1 MIAVAIVDDKRDI
14 REGIEII
21 LKQAEGFQ
29 CVGSYP
35 DAETAIQNIPSNS
48 PDVVLMD
55 IELPRMS
62 GIDAVRVLKEKNSDL
77 DILMLTVH
85 KDDSSVFRSLKAGAY
100 GYLTKNIFPSRLLS
114 AIREVKKGGA
124 PMSSQIARRVVASF
138 NDFKNPSSELTKR
151 EIEVLNL
158 LCQGQSYKVIAEAL
172 FVSPNTVRF
181 HLKNIY
187 KKLQVNSKYEAV
199 IKASRRNI
207 V

>member
-14 REGIEII
+14 REGIRII
-21 LKQAEGFQ
+21 LDQAEGYS

-35 DAETAIQNIPSNS
+35 DAETAVKEIPRVS

-62 GIDAVRVLKEKNSDL
+62 GIEAVRLLREHSSAM

-85 KDDSSVFRSLKAGAY
+85 HDDESVFESLKAGAY
-100 GYLTKNIFPSRLLS
+100 GFLTKNIFPSRLLH
-114 AIREVKKGGA
+114 AIREVKEGGS
-124 PMSSQIARRVVASF
+124 PMSSKIARRVVSSF
-138 NDFKNPSSELTKR
+138 NEFRNPSPDLTKR
-151 EIEVLNL
+151 EVEVLNL
-158 LCQGQSYKVIAEAL
+158 LCRGQSYKVIADAL
-172 FVSPNTVRF
+172 FISPNTVRF

-199 IKASRRNI
+199 IKASRQKI